1 MVKITYCDRCG
12 IELKRIEKS
21 EDDGFGDFEDFGSAF
36 ENFGQGKEN
45 ILNGKLMP
53 NKVLKVQLC
62 QDCVKGYNNIVNKA
76 NEEIRSYL
84 KEKNVKKEKKTSEKK
99 KKFGLF

>member
-1 MVKITYCDRCG
+1 MVKITYCDRCST
-12 IELKRIEKS
+12 ELKRVEKG

-36 ENFGQGKEN
+36 DNFGQGKEN

-62 QDCVKGYNNIVNKA
+62 QDCVKGYNKIVNKA
-76 NEEIRSYL
+76 NEEIKAYL
-84 KEKNVKKEKKTSEKK
+84 KESKETKKTEK